1 MRYENK
7 RIHGSEM
14 DSQYTSPSVT
24 RRGALGRL
32 LLSVPA
38 ITGLAGCVR
47 RIAKERNAAVAI
59 LDFDGTMSNVEEEG
73 GPFTVGYIESLKLLL
88 PHESVE
94 NLWLEAE
101 TERAS
106 RPEDFS
112 WNYDGFKTAPSSDPY
127 LRAQATVDLIFTKL
141 GLYADPKERT
151 AVKNKLFHANYGR
164 SLTAFREGA
173 KDFLEEMVSHMPV
186 FIVTNSKTDKV
197 QTKLDLLNPDGL
209 EKIGLYGD
217 AKKYRIDS
225 TWNVVPESQ
234 EVEGLDRPVLLRR
247 KLYFETLSRIA
258 ESTGV
263 PIPDMLVLGDIYD
276 LDLAL
281 PQHLGAS
288 TALITREGTHSYEKR
303 ISQNVVNDLNGA
315 KDFFRISS

>member
-186 FIVTNSKTDKV
+186 FI
-197 QTKLDLLNPDGL
+197 
-209 EKIGLYGD
+209 
-217 AKKYRIDS
+217 
-225 TWNVVPESQ
+225 
-234 EVEGLDRPVLLRR
+234 
-247 KLYFETLSRIA
+247 
-258 ESTGV
+258 
-263 PIPDMLVLGDIYD
+263 
-276 LDLAL
+276 
-281 PQHLGAS
+281 
-288 TALITREGTHSYEKR
+288 
-303 ISQNVVNDLNGA
+303 
-315 KDFFRISS
+315 